1 MSLLSSSKTV
11 LVLKD
16 EGLQIFSAARAATKF
31 VDLIPWE
38 TEDFE
43 TSVSTLLVKKCK
55 RKPVLILNDMV
66 EQHYRKEKMPKVGA
80 LDKMAVLKRRLSL
93 AFPNY
98 NIRAALKLKET
109 KGNAVGA
116 SYLFAAIPSG
126 DQVTKT
132 IKAVDMSGV
141 SIQGLYL
148 LPVESS
154 EMVRALSAK
163 LSKKRTHKAEWV
175 TFVGQHQGGGLRQ
188 IVIRNGELALT
199 RMTPIIDTD
208 VEPDLWAK
216 EVSAELLS
224 TMSYLARLGFK
235 ETDGLEVIV
244 IANDSAHAVLEQSV
258 DVGAELEIMTA
269 AEAGAVLGVNLG
281 AQKNLRYADAL
292 HAAYVAKKPKL
303 KLPMQSSA
311 IEGVTRPRQI
321 AALLIAGLLAGCA
334 YFGYDAFGKFN
345 KQIETSDRLE
355 IVEQQA
361 QSIRSDYRRV
371 LSERKALGYDLL
383 LVNNTV
389 EVYNEIQE
397 SKYDV
402 DFVVEQVGLALGP
415 DLKLNKMA
423 LSSHEI
429 KKEAEAANAF
439 SYQPPSTE
447 IDTTKED
454 TRKNSVLNLVI
465 SFSFASSIDVA
476 EGVARMNALRDR
488 LQNRLKEY
496 DVKIIKQVADLSYTG
511 NFVVES
517 PLESNADGDA
527 EDNAAQGSEEV
538 YTAEIQIRGRK
549 K

>member
-1 MSLLSSSKTV
+1 MSVLSSSKTV

-43 TSVSTLLVKKCK
+43 ISVSHIISKKCK
-55 RKPVLILNDMV
+55 RKPVVILNDMV

-80 LDKMAVLKRRLSL
+80 LDKGAVLKRRLSL

-98 NIRAALKLKET
+98 NIRAALKLKEK

-126 DQVTKT
+126 DQVKKT
-132 IKAVDMSGV
+132 IQAVDMSGA

-163 LSKKRTHKAEWV
+163 LSKKRAHKAEWV

-216 EVSAELLS
+216 EVSVELLS

-235 ETDGLEVIV
+235 ETDGLDVII
-244 IANDSAHAVLEQSV
+244 IANDSAQTVLEQSV
-258 DVGAELEIMTA
+258 DVGADLEIMTA
-269 AEAGAVLGVNLG
+269 SEAASFLGINLG
-281 AQKNLRYADAL
+281 QQKNLRYADAL

-311 IEGVTRPRQI
+311 IDGVTKPRQI
-321 AALLIAGLLAGCA
+321 AALLIAGLLVGCA
-334 YFGYDAFGKFN
+334 YFGYDVFGKFN

-355 IVEQQA
+355 IVQQ
-361 QSIRSDYRRV
+361 QVESVRSDYRRV

-389 EVYNEIQE
+389 EVYEEVQQ

-402 DFVVEQVGLALGP
+402 GFVLEQVGLALGA
-415 DLKLNKMA
+415 DLKLNKMEF
-423 LSSHEI
+423 SSYEI
-429 KKEAEAANAF
+429 KDDKQPANAF
-439 SYQPPSTE
+439 SYQPPSVVA
-447 IDTTKED
+447 DTSKED

-465 SFSFASSIDVA
+465 SFSFSSTIDVT
-476 EGVARMNALRDR
+476 EGVNRMNALRDR
-488 LQNRLKEY
+488 LRERLEFY
-496 DVKIIKQVADLSYTG
+496 DVSIIKQVADLSYTG
-511 NFVVES
+511 NFVAESPVES
-517 PLESNADGDA
+517 SD
-527 EDNAAQGSEEV
+527 EDNAADAAQGSEEV